1 MAGEPSD
8 SHRDRPSEDDAL
20 SLFGGND
27 FEADNDSLLEAI
39 DESLRPSDSFGPP
52 VSEKVA
58 KLVNEKSTIDLS
70 LEKRKQIFEK
80 YQPPENCLML
90 YVPKVNEPI
99 WSSLKGFHRQRDLRT
114 AVLQDSLVR
123 VTSAFFCHD

>member
-1 MAGEPSD
+1 MRAERPSAQYSARPDSEESETPASEEANKAVSEEAFMQDSEEASNPRVAGEPSD

-52 VSEKVA
+52 VMTYRITIKLQLKV
-58 KLVNEKSTIDLS
+58 
-70 LEKRKQIFEK
+70 
-80 YQPPENCLML
+80 
-90 YVPKVNEPI
+90 
-99 WSSLKGFHRQRDLRT
+99 
-114 AVLQDSLVR
+114 SLV
-123 VTSAFFCHD
+123 